1 MSTSP
6 QISRVSLSDDSNATF
21 MLRWRGKQEGPF
33 TAAVVE
39 AKLGAN
45 QIGLLHEVFHNG
57 QWVTLRDYFAER
69 DAMLRAERQAREE
82 EDRQA
87 REAAERQAKARED
100 QRQAG
105 LLAEERRKNDLL
117 QASLAERQNAEF
129 SRSGQPIVR
138 KQHRAGTIITL
149 SLIGLIVFGPLCVA
163 AWVMGNHDLREMD
176 LGIMDNSGRS
186 ITTSGRTIGIV
197 GTVLWIIGVILLL
210 IF

>member
-1 MSTSP
+1 MNPTP

-21 MLRWRGKQEGPF
+21 ILRWRGKQEGPF

-39 AKLGAN
+39 SKLGAN
-45 QIGLLHEVFHNG
+45 QIGLLHEIFHNG
-57 QWVTLRDYFAER
+57 QWVTLREYLTER
-69 DAMLRAERQAREE
+69 DGILRAERQAREE
-82 EDRQA
+82 DERQA

-100 QRQAG
+100 QRQTD
-105 LLAEERRKNDLL
+105 LLAEERRKNNLL
-117 QASLAERQNAEF
+117 QASLAEQQNAEF
-129 SRSGQPIVR
+129 PRSSQPVVR

-163 AWVMGNHDLREMD
+163 AWVMGNNDLREMD

-197 GTVLWIIGVILLL
+197 GTGLWIIGVILFL